1 METTTKKGGTR
12 WLSFGKWNR
21 KLLWDKI
28 YVVVM
33 IIYSIIMI
41 SLAIAGIGTV
51 LSFKKSEDYNL
62 GTGTPKNH
70 N

>member
-1 METTTKKGGTR
+1 METTKKKGGTR
-12 WLSFGKWNR
+12 WITFGKGNK

-28 YVVVM
+28 YVIVM

-51 LSFKKSEDYNL
+51 LSFKKSEDYKL
-62 GTGTPKNH
+62 GAGTLQDH
-70 N
+70 